1 MGTDGWRLQ
10 VTVAHVETEY
20 DKTMERIVELDL
32 HGLSP
37 TQIAK
42 ETGLQ
47 RKVVIRELEQV
58 REAWQ
63 NNAEARDLARDHLN
77 KLVKHYDY
85 LIKQFY
91 ELHEEAETL
100 QLNDRIVGQR
110 AGILKN
116 IAELEHKRVDVLQ
129 KAGLL
134 ESAEIGDEIAQWEDE
149 KQTML
154 SILRDLCPA
163 CRGKVGARIARLK
176 GEEVSEETDTIDVEV
191 MEQ

>member
-1 MGTDGWRLQ
+1 MSIA
-10 VTVAHVETEY
+10 TVDTEY

-32 HGLSP
+32 HGLNP

-42 ETGLQ
+42 EVGLQ
-47 RKVVIRELEQV
+47 RKVVVRQLEEV
-58 REAWQ
+58 RVAWQ
-63 NNAEARDLARDHLN
+63 NDAEARDLARDHLN

-85 LIKQFY
+85 LIAQFY
-91 ELHEEAETL
+91 ELHGEAESL

-134 ESAEIGDEIAQWEDE
+134 ESAELGDELAQWEDE
-149 KQTML
+149 KQQIL
-154 SILRDLCPA
+154 DILRELCPA
-163 CRGKVGARIARLK
+163 DRAKVGAKIAKLR
-176 GEEVSEETDTIDVEV
+176 GDTVQEETDTIDVEV
-191 MEQ
+191 IE